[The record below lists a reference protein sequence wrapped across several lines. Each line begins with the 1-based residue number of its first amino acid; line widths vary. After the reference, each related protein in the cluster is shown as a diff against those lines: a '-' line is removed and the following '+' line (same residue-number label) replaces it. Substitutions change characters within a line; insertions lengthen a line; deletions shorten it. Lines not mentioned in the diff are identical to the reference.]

1 VGAPGT
7 LYVSELRPLAAAGGA
22 GWSRTLH
29 VLAPFPKA
37 WRSHQR
43 VCFTCLSPS
52 VTITLDELHALA
64 RPIDCGPAIDR
75 GFGLELELLSV
86 PADTD
91 AGHFSKVAE
100 LHALL
105 NEAERV
111 ALAAPDAQ
119 LATLVRQIRRW
130 QVSLDPACLPFPL
143 PTATLLLPRMRAMGA
158 LSDEDA
164 LLMLSSRQR
173 TTPTEYKSALPPH
186 ELCFSS
192 AEPEKVREGPRESG
206 SVREGPRKSGSILGT
221 PLKSRPCARAEIAL
235 GLRLISKLGVS
246 APSVSESGCE
256 CNTSLHVHVNV
267 RSPHARGRL
276 LSAREILAVF
286 LSWVRFDAVTMR
298 FCRSWCWADRWASPL
313 FATGSE
319 FHFSERPLHRGES
332 AHLERAAAND
342 IPAFFQF
349 AHKCCN
355 EELDGLGGEEER
367 VARLFGEGGSKLGKY
382 CSLNLLPLRLFGTLE
397 FRRQHA
403 STDETLIA
411 RWAHFC
417 VAFVETFAA
426 EDLLEPYLKVGA
438 EEGLMKLKTEQR
450 LATVDELMLRLGA
463 RVPPDLPAFLLAC
476 GCGPHVADCPEAE
489 SF

>member
-1 VGAPGT
+1 MEGSVGYSHHHGPPRLWCSAPWALTQLRTLDPEHPAVLAAAAELEAVDRGELTVAVDWLGSLGEPVELLVREQGHDEPIAIARFEAGEAGSLCFRVGAPGT

-246 APSVSESGCE
+246 APSVRRRRRRRRERR
-256 CNTSLHVHVNV
+256 
-267 RSPHARGRL
+267 RSNYYYYHHHHHHYYHHY
-276 LSAREILAVF
+276 S
-286 LSWVRFDAVTMR
+286 
-298 FCRSWCWADRWASPL
+298 
-313 FATGSE
+313 
-319 FHFSERPLHRGES
+319 
-332 AHLERAAAND
+332 
-342 IPAFFQF
+342 Q
-349 AHKCCN
+349 K
-355 EELDGLGGEEER
+355 
-367 VARLFGEGGSKLGKY
+367 
-382 CSLNLLPLRLFGTLE
+382 
-397 FRRQHA
+397 
-403 STDETLIA
+403 
-411 RWAHFC
+411 
-417 VAFVETFAA
+417 
-426 EDLLEPYLKVGA
+426 
-438 EEGLMKLKTEQR
+438 
-450 LATVDELMLRLGA
+450 
-463 RVPPDLPAFLLAC
+463 
-476 GCGPHVADCPEAE
+476 
-489 SF
+489 